1 MRGKGIILAEVE
13 AGMSEAGDNKIDGP
27 QPKQAEIIYDSP
39 PSETDDDL
47 WLAHG
52 ARMLDDSLPGVR
64 SAASELIKALGM
76 LMTVY
81 LGILGFAK
89 FIPENM
95 EVHNKALFVIPIVPW
110 VVAVYYCLRVMKTE
124 IVRINLRSP
133 SDIREKA
140 GEALEEKQ
148 RYLEIAF
155 ALLIAGV
162 VFAFV
167 MVVFRLR
174 V

>member
-1 MRGKGIILAEVE
+1 
-13 AGMSEAGDNKIDGP
+13 MSEALEKEVVGAAGQN
-27 QPKQAEIIYDSP
+27 QSEIIYDSP
-39 PSETDDDL
+39 PSGADDDL

-52 ARMLDDSLPGVR
+52 AKILDESVPGVR
-64 SAASELIKALGM
+64 GAASELIKALGM
-76 LMTVY
+76 LQTVY

-95 EVHNKALFVIPIVPW
+95 EVYNKALFVVPIVPW
-110 VVAVYYCLRVMKTE
+110 VLATYYCLRVMKTE
-124 IVRINLRSP
+124 IVKINLRSP

-140 GEALEEKQ
+140 SSLLEEKQ
-148 RYLEIAF
+148 RHLEIAF
-155 ALLIAGV
+155 ALLIAGIV
-162 VFAFV
+162 LAFV

>member
-1 MRGKGIILAEVE
+1 MRGNDVRRNASI
-13 AGMSEAGDNKIDGP
+13 GP
-27 QPKQAEIIYDSP
+27 LRFYPETVNPEPTETIYDSP

-47 WLAHG
+47 WLAPG
-52 ARMLDDSLPGVR
+52 AKILEDSVPGLR

-81 LGILGFAK
+81 LAILGFAK

-95 EVHNKALFVIPIVPW
+95 EVYNKALFIVPIVPW
-110 VVAVYYCLRVMKTE
+110 VAAAYYCLRVLKTE
-124 IVRINLRSP
+124 MVNINLRSP

-140 GEALEEKQ
+140 SALVVEKQ

-155 ALLIAGV
+155 ALLIAGIV
-162 VFAFV
+162 LAFV
-167 MVVFRLR
+167 MVVFRVR
-174 V
+174 M

>member
-1 MRGKGIILAEVE
+1 
-13 AGMSEAGDNKIDGP
+13 MSEALEKEVVGAAGQN
-27 QPKQAEIIYDSP
+27 QSEIIYDSP
-39 PSETDDDL
+39 PSEADDDL

-52 ARMLDDSLPGVR
+52 AKILDESVPGVR
-64 SAASELIKALGM
+64 GAASELIKALGM
-76 LMTVY
+76 LQTVY

-95 EVHNKALFVIPIVPW
+95 EVYNKALFVVPIVPW
-110 VVAVYYCLRVMKTE
+110 VLATYYCLRVMKTE
-124 IVRINLRSP
+124 IVKINLRSP

-140 GEALEEKQ
+140 SSLLEEKQ

-155 ALLIAGV
+155 ALLIAGIV
-162 VFAFV
+162 LAFV